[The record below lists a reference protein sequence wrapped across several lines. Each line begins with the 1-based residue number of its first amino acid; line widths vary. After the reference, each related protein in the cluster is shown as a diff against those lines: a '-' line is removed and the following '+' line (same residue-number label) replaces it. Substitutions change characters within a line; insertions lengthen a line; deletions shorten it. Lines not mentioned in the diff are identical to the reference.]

1 MGGCSKAV
9 ELYWIGMGAALERC
23 SVDGGVTLPG
33 ILIAVVWS
41 IAALRLW
48 FCGAEIYAAPNAAF
62 NISGGVTR
70 LAVHMWLN

>member
-1 MGGCSKAV
+1 MVSGWWC
-9 ELYWIGMGAALERC
+9 Y
-23 SVDGGVTLPG
+23 T

-62 NISGGVTR
+62 NISDGGTR
-70 LAVHMWLN
+70 LAVHTWLN